1 MQRANPIPKQS
12 RFEESMRMNVNLV
25 LVPVSVTDLKNHPVM
40 NLQREDFTL
49 FQDEQPQKV
58 EYFSTEDA
66 PISVGLLLDVSKSM
80 TSKFEMERAAVTAFF
95 RNANQQDDYFAITFA
110 DRPSLVATSTQSIDT
125 IQSGLAQQTPD
136 GNTAL
141 FDAISEGRDQMRSV
155 PQRRKALLII
165 SDGADNHSRHHLKK
179 IKKLVQDSD
188 VEVYAI
194 ALVDSGP
201 LKPLEGAHGKRWLT
215 QITNASGGQ
224 TIAVDNQENIPEAAA
239 TISREMR
246 SRYVLGYRPDV
257 ARKSVRH
264 KIRVEVKPGGVARA
278 PLHAYY
284 KNGYLPSNLSAP
296 SPDKN

>member
-1 MQRANPIPKQS
+1 MKTRRSIAEILVVINSSFSCASRALNFVFSTTRRHKGNSQVRGLIPRSWLAGCCTLLIGSLSGQGFFARPQSASSSGPGSTNHAEQMQRANPIPIQS
-12 RFEESMRMNVNLV
+12 HFEKSMRMNVNLV

-49 FQDEQPQKV
+49 FQDEQQQKV

-141 FDAISEGRDQMRSV
+141 FDAISEGRDQMRSA

-194 ALVDSGP
+194 ALVDAGP
-201 LKPLEGAHGKRWLT
+201 FKALEESTAR
-215 QITNASGGQ
+215 GG
-224 TIAVDNQENIPEAAA
+224 
-239 TISREMR
+239 
-246 SRYVLGYRPDV
+246 
-257 ARKSVRH
+257 
-264 KIRVEVKPGGVARA
+264 
-278 PLHAYY
+278 
-284 KNGYLPSNLSAP
+284 
-296 SPDKN
+296 